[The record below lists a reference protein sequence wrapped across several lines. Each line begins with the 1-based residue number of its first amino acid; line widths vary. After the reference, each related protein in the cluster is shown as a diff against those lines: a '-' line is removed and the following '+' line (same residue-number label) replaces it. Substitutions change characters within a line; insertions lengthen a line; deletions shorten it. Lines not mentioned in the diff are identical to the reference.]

1 MSDGPFGWTNS
12 INLSPVPFAPGQ
24 MDRLR
29 AAAKSVDQM
38 GVALIDVSKGPSAAY
53 AINFT
58 KTGFA
63 ASLPKIAAM
72 YAAYYL
78 QDRLRSMALPLIGM
92 NLAEIESHLRK
103 DWRKEL
109 NAILPR
115 RVNDFPDITWLFAS
129 AQNFEFSDKC
139 KAHLSKMIQ
148 ASDNFS
154 AGTIIHKVGYD
165 YLNAALIYGGLF
177 NVKAASGLWIG
188 NDFIKSTSAYNR
200 DGKTAPG
207 LKASVTASAE
217 ATANL
222 LVNLA
227 LDTLIS
233 TDASRRMKN
242 LMNNASSWVRDLIQT
257 TTPSAKVYGKVGYVK
272 NSNHDCAI
280 VKYAQAHY
288 VVVALFG
295 KEELDPILIQ
305 LDAIAQDIFSFR
317 KDLFVPDSGF
327 LKTITYP

>member
-1 MSDGPFGWTNS
+1 MSDGPFGWSNS
-12 INLSPVPFAPGQ
+12 ITLNQVPFAPGQ
-24 MDRLR
+24 LDRLR
-29 AAAKSVDQM
+29 AAASNLDQM
-38 GVALIDVSKGPSAAY
+38 GVVLVDISKGPSSAY
-53 AINFT
+53 TINFT

-78 QDRLRSMALPLIGM
+78 QDRLRSMTLPLIGM
-92 NLAEIESHLRK
+92 NLREIEAHLQK
-103 DWRKEL
+103 AWRKEL

-115 RVNDFPDITWLFAS
+115 RVNDFPDITWLFAN

-139 KAHLSKMIQ
+139 KIHLSKMIQ

-165 YLNAALIYGGLF
+165 YLNAVLIYGGLY
-177 NVKAASGLWIG
+177 NVKAASGLWIA
-188 NDFIKSTSAYNR
+188 NDYIKSTSPYNR
-200 DGKTAPG
+200 DGKVAPG
-207 LKASVTASAE
+207 LKTSVAASAE
-217 ATANL
+217 ATSLL

-227 LDTLIS
+227 LDSLIS
-233 TDASRRMKN
+233 PDASRRMRN
-242 LMNNASSWVRDLIQT
+242 LMNNASSWVRDLVQST
-257 TTPSAKVYGKVGYVK
+257 SPYAEVYGKVGYVK

-295 KEELDPILIQ
+295 KDALDPILIQ

-317 KDLFVPDSGF
+317 KDLIVRDGGF
-327 LKTITYP
+327 LKTMTFP